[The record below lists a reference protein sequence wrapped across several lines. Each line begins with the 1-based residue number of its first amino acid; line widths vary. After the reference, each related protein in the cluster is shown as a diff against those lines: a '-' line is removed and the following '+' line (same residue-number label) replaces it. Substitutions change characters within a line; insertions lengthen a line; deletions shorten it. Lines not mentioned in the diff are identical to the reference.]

1 VKRPFKNRSWKRI
14 APRAWKQLQLLQP
27 TKLAGC
33 VTISVLNVLWHGRGV
48 LRSLPLGPRIVAVLV
63 LSYLVLTVA
72 EFLWLL
78 CTVQQPVDLSFRE
91 DKPVAAT
98 PEVDPLVEQL
108 SDLPRSELK
117 EETLQLAAEMR
128 TFEAGSDSAYVT
140 TLITTRTLPHMSEE
154 ERDRELDRESTELV
168 QRHMAT
174 WRIYRER
181 FYRPARAFRDEL
193 RKRLGIKNPRREP
206 EIPALDEAALTGAKP
221 ITEAADYLTE
231 LANRLP

>member
-1 VKRPFKNRSWKRI
+1 MKRPFKNRNWKRI
-14 APRAWKQLQLLQP
+14 APRAWKQLPLLQP

-33 VTISVLNVLWHGRGV
+33 VTVSVLNVLWHGHGV
-48 LRSLPLGPRIVAVLV
+48 LRSLPLGSRIVAMLV
-63 LSYLVLTVA
+63 LSYAVVTAA

-91 DKPVAAT
+91 DTPVPAA

-108 SDLPRSELK
+108 SELPRSELK

-128 TFEAGSDSAYVT
+128 SFEAGSDSAYVT
-140 TLITTRTLPHMSEE
+140 TLISPRTLPHMSEE

-168 QRHMAT
+168 QRHMVT

-193 RKRLGIKNPRREP
+193 RKRLGIRNPRREP
-206 EIPALDEAALTGAKP
+206 EIPALDQAALTGAKP

>member
-1 VKRPFKNRSWKRI
+1 MKRPFKNRNWKRVV
-14 APRAWKQLQLLQP
+14 PPAWKQLSLLQP
-27 TKLAGC
+27 TKLAWC
-33 VTISVLNVLWHGRGV
+33 VTISVLNVLWQGHGV
-48 LRSLPLGPRIVAVLV
+48 LRSLPLGPRIVAVLA
-63 LSYLVLTVA
+63 LSYAVITAA

-91 DKPVAAT
+91 DTPVPAA
-98 PEVDPLVEQL
+98 PEIDPLVEQL
-108 SDLPRSELK
+108 SELPRSELK

-128 TFEAGSDSAYVT
+128 SFEAGSDSAYVT
-140 TLITTRTLPHMSEE
+140 TLITPRTLPHMSEE

-168 QRHMAT
+168 HRHLVT

-206 EIPALDEAALTGAKP
+206 EIPALDQAALTGAKP

>member
-1 VKRPFKNRSWKRI
+1 MKLNLKNRNWKRV
-14 APRAWKQLQLLQP
+14 APRAWKQLPLLQP

-33 VTISVLNVLWHGRGV
+33 VTIAILNVLWQGHGV
-48 LRSLPLGPRIVAVLV
+48 LRSLTVGPRIVAVL
-63 LSYLVLTVA
+63 LLTYCLVTAA

-91 DKPVAAT
+91 DTSAPAE
-98 PEVDPLVEQL
+98 PEIDPLVEQL
-108 SDLPRSELK
+108 SELPRSELK

-128 TFEAGSDSAYVT
+128 SFEAGTDSAYVT
-140 TLITTRTLPHMSEE
+140 TLITPRPHHDLTEE
-154 ERDRELDRESTELV
+154 ERDREIDRESTELV
-168 QRHMAT
+168 QRHLVT

-193 RKRLGIKNPRREP
+193 RKRVGIKNPRREP
-206 EIPALDEAALTGAKP
+206 EIPALDQAALTGAKP